1 MWPLSACIEW
11 LFAEE
16 EPGFADRIERC
27 AAAGL
32 SWVEFWGWRDK
43 DVALLRESL
52 TQYNV
57 QVAGFLSQPE
67 GRLVDPRT
75 HDLVVQGVAESA
87 AVAESLGCTKLVMLA
102 GARVAGASEAD
113 QRAALVAG
121 LGLCA
126 PVAAEHGVTL
136 VLEPINTRLE
146 DPEYF
151 LDSARTGL
159 DLVEAVGEPNV
170 QLLFDLYHAMIM
182 EEEFKEAVNGRGEL
196 VGHIHLADVPARHEP
211 GSGAIDW
218 EAVMAWL
225 IQIGYRG
232 LLGLEYI
239 PSRDTES
246 SLAYVAQLAGRQ
258 SAG

>member
-16 EPGFADRIERC
+16 EPEFAGRVERC

-43 DVALLRESL
+43 DLASLRESL
-52 TQYNV
+52 TQHNV

-75 HDLVVQGVAESA
+75 HDLVVRGVAESA
-87 AVAESLGCTKLVMLA
+87 AVAQSLSCRKLVMLA
-102 GARVAGASEAD
+102 GARVARASDAD

-121 LGLCA
+121 LRLCA

-182 EEEFKEAVNGRGEL
+182 GEEFKEALNGRGEL
-196 VGHIHLADVPARHEP
+196 VGHIHLADVPERHEP
-211 GSGAIDW
+211 GSGEIDW
-218 EAVMAWL
+218 EAVMAL
-225 IQIGYRG
+225 LVQIGYGG
-232 LLGLEYI
+232 LLGLEYM

-246 SLAYVAQLAGRQ
+246 SLAYIGRLAARETVG
-258 SAG
+258 